1 MILGEKEK
9 TLFGM
14 VTQEMKLEIWT
25 DLDYKERPGIWNL
38 CAVRGITDYFTG
50 DLKIV
55 ERDKFEENENVKI
68 YFADRTIMDNWD
80 IASKVLLLEDYAN
93 HSSIKYDF
101 ASWRGSRN
109 IFLPVFQRN
118 INWCKEHNV
127 QPYIDMVWESID
139 DHYFHSF
146 KDSRLWKYIIDNDIK
161 ILCHTPIEHP
171 NLVDVNRFF
180 ELEFTSTLYGD
191 VKNHSS
197 LFLKPKWNEK
207 KKYFYCSH
215 MGCISTK
222 YEIQRFLVH
231 AMEEKE
237 LWNDEFFWSVLNKR
251 PKLGKESLY
260 YTSKYK
266 HLFEANTWESK
277 TVNYYD
283 STTESWDPSSYKSNV
298 NPERRISPQMIDSE
312 CYIVFENTYAYHT
325 EKTVKP
331 IYAQLPFIIFSPAP
345 DSTKTDI
352 PGLLNANRRLKKFG
366 YEIFEEVFDYS
377 FEDKGLSDT
386 GDMMDEFIKE
396 LVRVKKEGRKIWEQ
410 PSVKEKVRY
419 NHYLLLKRAST
430 EEMIKYLCELFINDK

>member
-14 VTQEMKLEIWT
+14 VTREMKLEIWT

-38 CAVRGITDYFTG
+38 CDVRGITNYFTG
-50 DLKIV
+50 DLKRV
-55 ERDKFEENENVKI
+55 EQDKFEENENVKI

-80 IASKVLLLEDYAN
+80 IASKVLLLEDYSN

-101 ASWRGSRN
+101 ASWRGNRN

-127 QPYIDMVWESID
+127 QPYIDMCWESID

-161 ILCHTPIEHP
+161 IVCHTPINHP
-171 NLVDVNRFF
+171 NLIDINRFF
-180 ELEFTSTLYGD
+180 ELEFTSTLYRD
-191 VKNHSS
+191 VRNHSS

-251 PKLGKESLY
+251 PKLGEESPY

-266 HLFEANTWESK
+266 HLFNANTWESR

-283 STTESWDPSSYKSNV
+283 STTESWDPSNYKSNV

-312 CYIVFENTYAYHT
+312 CYVVFENNYAYHT
-325 EKTVKP
+325 EKTVKA
-331 IYAQLPFIIFSPAP
+331 IYAQLPFIIFAP
-345 DSTKTDI
+345 PYDLNKTGI
-352 PGLLNANRRLKKFG
+352 PGLLNANARLKKHG

-377 FEDKGLSDT
+377 FEDKENT
-386 GDMMDEFIKE
+386 EDMMDEFIKE
-396 LVRVKKEGRKIWEQ
+396 LIRVKKEGRKIWQQ
-410 PSVKEKVRY
+410 PSVKEKIRY

-430 EEMIKYLCELFINDK
+430 EEMMKYLYEIFSNDK